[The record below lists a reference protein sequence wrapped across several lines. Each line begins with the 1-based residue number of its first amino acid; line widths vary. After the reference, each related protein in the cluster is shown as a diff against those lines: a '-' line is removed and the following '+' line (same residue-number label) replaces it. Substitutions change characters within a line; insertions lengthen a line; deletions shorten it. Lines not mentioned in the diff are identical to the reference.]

1 MSRSRRIVID
11 IFARAATYGRFAQTR
26 SIFRDAEFIACAT
39 IDIAVRERDRFRGRE
54 RVAACHFPGPGSL
67 GAGRAVNGRRDRH
80 GLRGIGMEV
89 ANQIDAVV
97 VQQFVI
103 AQRTRIKAR
112 AMEQP
117 LAIMKGAADFAAE
130 REPGIRVAAVN

>member
-1 MSRSRRIVID
+1 
-11 IFARAATYGRFAQTR
+11 
-26 SIFRDAEFIACAT
+26 
-39 IDIAVRERDRFRGRE
+39 
-54 RVAACHFPGPGSL
+54 
-67 GAGRAVNGRRDRH
+67 
-80 GLRGIGMEV
+80 MEV

-117 LAIMKGAADFAAE
+117 LAIMRGAVDSAAE